1 MLRAARAIVRHP
13 WLALGLIAAGI
24 APLLVLATRLVPDN
38 SLSAWFVER
47 DPALAEYR
55 AFLER
60 YGNDEAILVAYE
72 TPGGARDAEE
82 LRIQHALAASLR
94 EVDGIARVLVGA
106 ALPPTVA
113 RGLVADDGSAAA
125 IVAWMAV
132 RPDLDAVR
140 GRVIDAVDSIAASAL
155 APSGRQARLVGT
167 GVLYEGLNRQTT
179 RDTGIFLTLALIVM
193 VAVLA
198 AVFRDP
204 RAVAYT
210 ILPPLLAATAA
221 LGLFVASGRP
231 FTVVGS
237 ALPTLVLVIALAD
250 TVHAL
255 QHHLAR
261 RATAGAADSAGR
273 LDHLAESMAWIAVP
287 CLHTAI
293 TTAAGFAALGTSRIA
308 LVRDFGLLSAVAV
321 LLAWLIA
328 LVTITALLAIADVRL
343 RDTGRA
349 PRLGI
354 ALGRLARALPA
365 YRSRVIAA
373 FAVATLVLA
382 AGIARVRADTLTIGI
397 LPEWSRVRQD
407 SDWVERRL
415 GAYTPLEFI
424 VRTPDGRGD
433 PAFTAR
439 LDAWRD
445 ELATIEGIARTFT
458 AGDLGFLGAAI
469 APQYLAADGTE
480 MRVTAFVPMATA
492 ETFMRLAAAGESA
505 GRTVFGDSSAVRA
518 TGYLPLYSRITD
530 YVVQS
535 TVWGLGGAFLLV
547 FGLLWLLARDWRVVA
562 AAIPSNVLPVV
573 LVFGVMGWVGIPLD
587 IATATVGAIVLG
599 IVVDDTIHV
608 LHRYGQARAGGANAV
623 AAAETTIRE
632 AGPSVVLT
640 SLVVGAGFAVMIAA
654 STTGIAYFGLVA
666 TLAII
671 GALIADLLLLPL
683 LLE

>member
-13 WLALGLIAAGI
+13 WLTLGLIAVGI

-55 AFLER
+55 AFLDR
-60 YGNDEAILVAYE
+60 YGNDEAILVGFD
-72 TPGGARDAEE
+72 TPRGARDAEE
-82 LRIQHALAASLR
+82 LRAQQALAASLR

-113 RGLVADDGSAAA
+113 RGLVAEDGSAAA

-132 RPDLDAVR
+132 RPDIDAVR
-140 GRVIDAVDSIAASAL
+140 GRVIDQVDSIAASAL
-155 APSGRQARLVGT
+155 AASGRQVKLVGT

-179 RDTGIFLTLALIVM
+179 RDTGIFLTLALVAM

-198 AVFRDP
+198 AVFRDS
-204 RAVAYT
+204 RAVAYA

-237 ALPTLVLVIALAD
+237 VLPTLVLVIALAD

-255 QHHLAR
+255 QHHLAKR
-261 RATAGAADSAGR
+261 STAVVGDEAGR
-273 LDHLAESMAWIAVP
+273 LDRLAESMSWIAVP
-287 CLHTAI
+287 CLHTAV

-321 LLAWLIA
+321 VLAWLIA
-328 LVTITALLAIADVRL
+328 LVTITALLAIADVRP
-343 RDTGRA
+343 RDAGRE

-365 YRSRVIAA
+365 YRTRVIAG
-373 FAVATLVLA
+373 FAVATLILL
-382 AGIARVRADTLTIGI
+382 AGIARVRADTITIGI
-397 LPEWSRVRQD
+397 LPKWSRVRLD
-407 SDWVERRL
+407 SEWVERRL

-424 VRTPDGRGD
+424 VRTPATR
-433 PAFTAR
+433 
-439 LDAWRD
+439 DAEFSTKLEEWRD
-445 ELATIEGIARTFT
+445 RLGTVDGIERTFT
-458 AGDLGFLGAAI
+458 AGDIGFLGAAI
-469 APQYLAADGTE
+469 APQYLTAAGTE
-480 MRVTAFVPMATA
+480 LRVTAFVRMT
-492 ETFMRLAAAGESA
+492 TSRSFTRLASAGESV
-505 GRTVFGDSSAVRA
+505 GRTVFGDSGTVRA
-518 TGYLPLYSRITD
+518 TGYLPLYARITD

-535 TVWGLGGAFLLV
+535 TVWGFGGSLILV
-547 FGLLWLLARDWRVVA
+547 FGLLWLLVRDWRVVIA
-562 AAIPSNVLPVV
+562 AVPSNVLPVV
-573 LVFGVMGWVGIPLD
+573 LVYGVLGWAGIPLD
-587 IATATVGAIVLG
+587 VATAMTGAVVLG

-608 LHRYGQARAGGANAV
+608 LHRYGHARAGGANAA
-623 AAAETTIRE
+623 AAAEITIRE

-640 SLVVGAGFAVMIAA
+640 SVVVGAGFAVMIAG
-654 STTGIAYFGLVA
+654 STTIVAYFGLVA

-683 LLE
+683 LLK

>member
-1 MLRAARAIVRHP
+1 MLRFARAIVRHP
-13 WLALGLIAAGI
+13 WVTLGLIAAVI

-38 SLSAWFVER
+38 SIAAWFVER
-47 DPALAEYR
+47 DPAVAEYR
-55 AFLER
+55 DFLER
-60 YGNDEAILVAYE
+60 YGNDEAILIGFE
-72 TPGGARDAEE
+72 TPHGARDAEE
-82 LRIQHALAASLR
+82 LRSQHALAASLR

-113 RGLVADDGSAAA
+113 RGLVAEDGASAA

-132 RPDLDAVR
+132 RADLDAVR
-140 GRVIDAVDSIAASAL
+140 GRVIDQVDSIATSAL
-155 APSGRQARLVGT
+155 SESGRQVRLVGN

-179 RDTGIFLTLALIVM
+179 RDTGIFLTLALVAM

-198 AVFRDP
+198 AVFRDS
-204 RAVAYT
+204 RAVAYA
-210 ILPPLLAATAA
+210 ILPPLLAATAG

-255 QHHLAR
+255 QHHLATR
-261 RATAGAADSAGR
+261 TEFDAPDGTAR
-273 LDHLAESMAWIAVP
+273 LDRLAESMAWIAVP

-321 LLAWLIA
+321 LLAWAIA
-328 LVTITALLAIADVRL
+328 LSTITALLAIADVRPGERSQL
-343 RDTGRA
+343 

-354 ALGRLARALPA
+354 ALGRLARALPT
-365 YRSRVIAA
+365 YRTPVIAT
-373 FAVATLVLA
+373 FVVASLILL
-382 AGIARVRADTLTIGI
+382 AGISQVRADTLAIGM
-397 LPEWSRVRQD
+397 LPGRDRVRQD

-415 GAYTPLEFI
+415 GAYTPLEF
-424 VRTPDGRGD
+424 VLRTRGERPDA
-433 PAFTAR
+433 AFTAKVEQ
-439 LDAWRD
+439 WRD
-445 ELATIEGIARTFT
+445 EIETLEGIERTFT
-458 AGDLGFLGAAI
+458 AGDIGFLGAGI
-469 APQYLAADGTE
+469 APQYLSADGAE
-480 MRVTAFVPMATA
+480 LRVTAFVPMTSSG
-492 ETFMRLAAAGESA
+492 TITRLAGDGEAAG
-505 GRTVFGDSSAVRA
+505 RKVFGDSGSVRA

-535 TVWGLGGAFLLV
+535 TVWGLGGAFILV
-547 FGLLWLLARDWRVVA
+547 FGLFWLLARDWRVVV
-562 AAIPSNVLPVV
+562 AAIPSNVLPVI
-573 LVFGVMGWVGIPLD
+573 LVFGVMGWAGIPLD
-587 IATATVGAIVLG
+587 VGTATVGAIVLG

-608 LHRYGQARAGGANAV
+608 LHRYGHARAGGADAA
-623 AAAETTIRE
+623 AAAELTIRE

-640 SLVVGAGFAVMIAA
+640 SIVVGAGFAVMIAA
-654 STTGIAYFGLVA
+654 STTVIAYFGLVA

-683 LLE
+683 LLK